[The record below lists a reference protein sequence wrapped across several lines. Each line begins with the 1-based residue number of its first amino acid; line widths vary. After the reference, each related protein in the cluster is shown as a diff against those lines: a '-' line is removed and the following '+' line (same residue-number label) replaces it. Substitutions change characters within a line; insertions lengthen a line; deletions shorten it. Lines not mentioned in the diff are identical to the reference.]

1 MLLNLINALSTSYDR
16 QCFTKNQVEQD
27 LSKNKSYGSETQLDE
42 VKEDIEEYE
51 LDITEDRW

>member
-1 MLLNLINALSTSYDR
+1 MFYE
-16 QCFTKNQVEQD
+16 NQVEQD

-42 VKEDIEEYE
+42 VKEDVEEYE

>member
-1 MLLNLINALSTSYDR
+1 MFLRKI
-16 QCFTKNQVEQD
+16 KVEQD

-42 VKEDIEEYE
+42 VKEDVEEYE